1 MIVNGTDLYVW
12 ISTELVAYSTSYT
25 LSVEQETRPGTNK
38 GSGIWRKALPGML
51 NITGSVDGLY
61 VFAGSYATLLARVM
75 SRTPVR
81 LYFGQKDSVSGLL
94 DTTTEFMS
102 GDFLITSLEITAS
115 DAENATYSASFTYYD
130 SFGTVSGLTP
140 PTVVTGRAIGA
151 TTTTV
156 GLNGNVTSD
165 GGSVVTDRGFVWN
178 INGNPTLADSSF
190 SDGTGTGT
198 YSEVITG
205 LTPGTPYFYRAYATN
220 AAGTSYGTQ
229 ATFTTVA
236 EAVPSYF
243 WIAPNGS
250 DTTGDGEFNTPWL
263 TLAYAISQ
271 VTTGNTI
278 NLKVGTYNLTTQVV
292 LPVGISLRGQGAS
305 TIISSTYVGGLTM
318 GVLQLSSPTEG
329 ISGNQS
335 ISYLKFDGNV
345 TGNVGIV
352 VYRRSDVII
361 HHVTVEDFVQ
371 EGIKYHG
378 GSGSSDEPTIYAT
391 GNEIHNC
398 TFNTTDDGHGAIH
411 LNGQDGIKI
420 YDNTFTGVQRTL
432 GHDMNHI
439 DMVEGYNKNIEI
451 YDNTFTLPELLY
463 AANGTDLLYNFH
475 IESWDGMGGNK
486 LYNNTFNGGHVGID
500 VGGHFNVKGASTFAW
515 QIYGNTFQWS
525 ANRAYDDYGSFG
537 GVLIEGGNEYIYVF
551 NNHFKNIPVGINGS
565 IIQENLIHEY
575 IYIYHNIFENIGFSS
590 SGYNFALR
598 INQGHATAITRYVYI
613 YNNVIEGDGYCRMG
627 IALESTGAMSYVE
640 IRNNVIKDIVTYGAI
655 GYWDDAGTID
665 NITITNNCLYNNNA
679 ERFYRN
685 GKVVTNETY
694 DGTNITGD
702 PLFVSATDF
711 HLLFGSPCIDAGI
724 DVGLTTDYEGN
735 AVSDPP
741 EIGAY
746 EFV

>member
-1 MIVNGTDLYVW
+1 MNQMLYDMNKYLKFEYWNECDLGNIYYQGGQKFMFYLDADVGEPLHEDIEEGQENGDGDFIPTYRRQMKRYRIRTGLIPDFLIDAMQRMKLHDNIELTFKTGEVEQIYNVDIEPEWQFEKYAWQGTVTMTFDMDESITVGACCDNLVVGISEEEPEPIPDLYW
-12 ISTELVAYSTSYT
+12 VA
-25 LSVEQETRPGTNK
+25 EN
-38 GSGIWRKALPGML
+38 GSDL
-51 NITGSVDGLY
+51 TGD
-61 VFAGSYATLLARVM
+61 GSYARPWATLGYATTQAITPGDVIHVKAGTIYETVQSVLAA
-75 SRTPVR
+75 
-81 LYFGQKDSVSGLL
+81 GVS
-94 DTTTEFMS
+94 
-102 GDFLITSLEITAS
+102 I
-115 DAENATYSASFTYYD
+115 
-130 SFGTVSGLTP
+130 
-140 PTVVTGRAIGA
+140 IGA
-151 TTTTV
+151 
-156 GLNGNVTSD
+156 GETS
-165 GGSVVTDRGFVWN
+165 
-178 INGNPTLADSSF
+178 
-190 SDGTGTGT
+190 
-198 YSEVITG
+198 
-205 LTPGTPYFYRAYATN
+205 
-220 AAGTSYGTQ
+220 
-229 ATFTTVA
+229 
-236 EAVPSYF
+236 
-243 WIAPNGS
+243 
-250 DTTGDGEFNTPWL
+250 
-263 TLAYAISQ
+263 
-271 VTTGNTI
+271 
-278 NLKVGTYNLTTQVV
+278 
-292 LPVGISLRGQGAS
+292 
-305 TIISSTYVGGLTM
+305 IISSTYVGGLTM

-329 ISGNQS
+329 SSGNQS

-361 HHVTVEDFVQ
+361 HHVTVENFVQ

-475 IESWDGMGGNK
+475 IETWDGMGGNK
-486 LYNNTFNGGHVGID
+486 VYNNTFNGGHVGID

-565 IIQENLIHEY
+565 MIQTDLIHEY
-575 IYIYHNIFENIGFSS
+575 IYIYYNIFENIGFSS

-613 YNNVIEGDGYCRMG
+613 YNNVIEGAGYCRMG

-679 ERFYRN
+679 ERYYRN

-694 DGTNITGD
+694 DGTNMTSD
-702 PLFVSATDF
+702 PLFVSTSDF
-711 HLLFGSPCIDAGI
+711 HLQAGSPCINAGV
-724 DVGLTTDYEGN
+724 DVRLTMDYDGQPVGN
-735 AVSDPP
+735 PP

-746 EFV
+746 EYYE